1 MKKILFIALVLST
14 ATITSNVY
22 AQESENPGILPTSPF
37 YFFKNIT
44 RGVQRI
50 FTVNPVKKAELEM
63 NIANQQAAEIKKLEE
78 VAPDRVDAISKAIAN
93 YQTNVERLKNR
104 LENLK
109 ETSQNP
115 NIDKLVEKLTDN
127 SIKHQELFDELKK
140 KFKDN
145 DELKGR
151 IESAQGEI
159 SETVAKIPKKFDNQE
174 MFRERLERVVNSQP
188 NGIVNELRRVEI
200 IDRISEKIPVEQRQG
215 IEAAKENLIKEFGD
229 RMEKLP
235 QAQMREILKPEFLE
249 MIPGNS
255 AQRIKI
261 IEEIKNRVVS
271 PEIRERLMEAGDKIL
286 ENKIENKEIRKE
298 EVEKLINYVKDLIIK
313 AESVVAEIE
322 NEDMR
327 LNRKN
332 ILEKIKSRLF
342 EAGKVLGE
350 GKIGEAFGIANSAGA
365 EVKNLLIPVVEQNI
379 INIKPAPAL
388 IEFGS
393 ATSGPLKPM
402 PIDQIKPLIPSIP
415 SIMKP
420 IIENQIICTQEYNP
434 VCGANGKTYSNECYA
449 KLAGAPVLAR
459 GACQLGTT
467 GAGTGTEIK
476 IEPNFEQVIPLM
488 PSY

>member
-1 MKKILFIALVLST
+1 
-14 ATITSNVY
+14 
-22 AQESENPGILPTSPF
+22 
-37 YFFKNIT
+37 
-44 RGVQRI
+44 
-50 FTVNPVKKAELEM
+50 
-63 NIANQQAAEIKKLEE
+63 
-78 VAPDRVDAISKAIAN
+78 
-93 YQTNVERLKNR
+93 
-104 LENLK
+104 
-109 ETSQNP
+109 
-115 NIDKLVEKLTDN
+115 
-127 SIKHQELFDELKK
+127 
-140 KFKDN
+140 
-145 DELKGR
+145 
-151 IESAQGEI
+151 
-159 SETVAKIPKKFDNQE
+159 

-459 GACQLGTT
+459 GACQLGAT